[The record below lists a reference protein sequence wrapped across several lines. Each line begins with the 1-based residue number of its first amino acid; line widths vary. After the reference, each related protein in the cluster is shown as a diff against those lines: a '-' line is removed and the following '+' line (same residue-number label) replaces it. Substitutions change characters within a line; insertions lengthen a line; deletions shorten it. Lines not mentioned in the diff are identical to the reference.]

1 MKNILRPLA
10 GTLFCVWFTSCGGG
24 GFTTPPQSIHSPSP
38 CPVDPVVL
46 PATATADHT
55 ASPPGNQV
63 QFSAVVE
70 WPSPPPPGVCPQII
84 AVGSW
89 TTSDPVNTS
98 ISNQPATAGLATC
111 LNATPS
117 PATIGYTDMAFGK
130 PYTSAT
136 LTCE

>member
-10 GTLFCVWFTSCGGG
+10 ATLFCVWFTSCGGG
-24 GFTTPPQSIHSPSP
+24 GFTTPPQAIHAPSPS
-38 CPVDPVVL
+38 CKADPVVL

-70 WPSPPPPGVCPQII
+70 
-84 AVGSW
+84 GSTAGCAMPEYVVANPW

-117 PATIGYTDMAFGK
+117 PAIISYLNPAPGGQYK
-130 PYTSAT
+130 PAT
-136 LTCE
+136 LTCD